1 MNSLRLKL
9 GGCIAAAA
17 ACAVTV
23 IGWPLSF
30 TWRFVLILVMAV
42 MLSLCGFLLYREERM
57 RRKRVER
64 SLATSALELMNHQ
77 RHDWMNDLQLVY
89 GYVRL
94 KKFDKLPE
102 CVETI
107 KERMTEESR
116 IAKLGVPEL
125 VMFLMQQRLS
135 GSVMPLRIEIPEPVE
150 LNRMDLSVDPCKLA
164 ESVIASV
171 QAFRFAAKA
180 HNDGMNPLSVEF
192 AKEDGRL
199 VIRYQYEGILLNPDE
214 VESKLKHIASV
225 GGLRLEQS
233 SAQQNEEHEA
243 YRIVVPCNA

>member
-17 ACAVTV
+17 VCAVIV

-64 SLATSALELMNHQ
+64 SLATSVLELMNHQ

-107 KERMTEESR
+107 KERMAEESR

-125 VMFLMQQRLS
+125 VMFLM
-135 GSVMPLRIEIPEPVE
+135 
-150 LNRMDLSVDPCKLA
+150 
-164 ESVIASV
+164 
-171 QAFRFAAKA
+171 
-180 HNDGMNPLSVEF
+180 
-192 AKEDGRL
+192 
-199 VIRYQYEGILLNPDE
+199 
-214 VESKLKHIASV
+214 
-225 GGLRLEQS
+225 
-233 SAQQNEEHEA
+233 
-243 YRIVVPCNA
+243 

>member
-1 MNSLRLKL
+1 M
-9 GGCIAAAA
+9 
-17 ACAVTV
+17 
-23 IGWPLSF
+23 
-30 TWRFVLILVMAV
+30 LILVMAV
-42 MLSLCGFLLYREERM
+42 MLCLWGFLLYREERK
-57 RRKRVER
+57 RRQRAEC

-77 RHDWMNDLQLVY
+77 RHDWMNDLQLMY

-107 KERMTEESR
+107 KERMAEESR

-135 GSVMPLRIEIPEPVE
+135 GSLMPLHIAIPEPVE
-150 LNRMDLSVDPCKLA
+150 LNRMDLSIDTRKLA
-164 ESVIASV
+164 ESVMASV
-171 QAFRFAAKA
+171 QAFHFAAKVQ
-180 HNDGMNPLSVEF
+180 NGGINPLSVEF

-199 VIRYQYEGILLNPDE
+199 VIHYQYEGSLLNPDE
-214 VESKLKHIASV
+214 LESKLKYIASV